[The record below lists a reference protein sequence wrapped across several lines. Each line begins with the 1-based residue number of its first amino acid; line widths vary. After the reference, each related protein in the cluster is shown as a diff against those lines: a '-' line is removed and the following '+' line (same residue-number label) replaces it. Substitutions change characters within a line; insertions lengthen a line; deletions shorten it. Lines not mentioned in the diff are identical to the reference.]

1 MQTIAPPT
9 ETAAPPLIKIQHV
22 SKRYRS
28 VNALQDFSLEIPRGT
43 IYGLIGPNGAGKTTL
58 MRILAALI
66 APNSGQVWFDNKEV
80 TRSPMIIQRK
90 MGFMPDFFGVYPDLT
105 SAEYLE
111 FYAGI
116 HGIPRAKRAAIVK
129 DLLELVELSS
139 KQDALVEGLSRG
151 MKQRLCLA
159 RALVHDPEVLILD
172 EPASGLDPRARVE
185 LRELVRSLQSLGK
198 TIIISSHILLEL
210 AEMCTNIAIMQAG
223 QLIIAGDV
231 ETVTHQLGGGRQIE
245 IRLLDAVET
254 TLPPNETAPSTVG
267 TDLPTNETAPSTVGT
282 GLAPNETAPSIV
294 GAGLAP
300 VRNRAIEI
308 IKAWPDISNVHSNDN
323 DPLVI
328 KADFSGDSQSLHNI
342 LVRLITENIP
352 VVSFAPRTGGGR
364 LEEVFM
370 HITERG
376 GNQS

>member
-1 MQTIAPPT
+1 MQITASPT
-9 ETAAPPLIKIQHV
+9 ETTTLPLIKIQHV
-22 SKRYRS
+22 SKRYRN

-66 APNSGQVWFDNKEV
+66 APSSGQVWLDNKEV
-80 TRSPMIIQRK
+80 TRTPTTIQRK
-90 MGFMPDFFGVYPDLT
+90 VGYMPDFFGVYPDLT

-116 HGIPRAKRAAIVK
+116 HGISRSKRATIVK

-139 KQDALVEGLSRG
+139 KRDALVEGLSRG

-185 LRELVRSLQSLGK
+185 LRELVRTLQSLGK
-198 TIIISSHILLEL
+198 TVIISSHILLEL

-231 ETVTHQLGGGRQIE
+231 ETIIQGGGIEAGTNLGSTAPTLRPYGRQIE
-245 IRLLDAVET
+245 IRLLDAQYV
-254 TLPPNETAPSTVG
+254 NQ
-267 TDLPTNETAPSTVGT
+267 
-282 GLAPNETAPSIV
+282 
-294 GAGLAP
+294 
-300 VRNRAIEI
+300 AIEI
-308 IKAWPDISNVHSNDN
+308 IKAAPDTSNVLPDDN
-323 DPLVI
+323 DPQVI
-328 KADFSGDSQSLHNI
+328 KADFSGDNQSLHSI
-342 LVRLITENIP
+342 LARLITESMP

-370 HITERG
+370 QITERG

>member
-1 MQTIAPPT
+1 MEITAPPT
-9 ETAAPPLIKIQHV
+9 ETITAPPLIKIQHV
-22 SKRYRS
+22 SKRYR
-28 VNALQDFSLEIPRGT
+28 NIRALQDFSLEIPRGT

-66 APNSGQVWFDNKEV
+66 TPNSGQVWFENTEV
-80 TRSPMIIQRK
+80 TRTPTIIQRK
-90 MGFMPDFFGVYPDLT
+90 VGYMPDFFGVYPDLT

-116 HGIPRAKRAAIVK
+116 HGIPRSKRVAIVT

-139 KQDALVEGLSRG
+139 KRDAPVEGLSRG

-185 LRELVRSLQSLGK
+185 LRELVRTLQGLGK

-210 AEMCTNIAIMQAG
+210 AEMCTNIAILQEG
-223 QLIIAGDV
+223 QLVTAGDV
-231 ETVTHQLGGGRQIE
+231 ETVTHQIGGGRQIE
-245 IRLLDAVET
+245 IRLLDTEQV
-254 TLPPNETAPSTVG
+254 NQ
-267 TDLPTNETAPSTVGT
+267 
-282 GLAPNETAPSIV
+282 
-294 GAGLAP
+294 
-300 VRNRAIEI
+300 AIEI
-308 IKAWPDISNVHSNDN
+308 IKVSPDITNTLSDDN
-323 DPLVI
+323 DPQVI
-328 KADFSGDSQSLHNI
+328 KADFSGDDQSLHNI

-370 HITERG
+370 QITEKG